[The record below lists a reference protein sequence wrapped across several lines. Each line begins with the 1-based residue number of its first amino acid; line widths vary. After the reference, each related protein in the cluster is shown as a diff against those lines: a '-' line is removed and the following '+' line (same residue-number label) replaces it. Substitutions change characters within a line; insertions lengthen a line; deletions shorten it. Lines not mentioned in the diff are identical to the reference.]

1 MSVNGKKP
9 DEIGGQLTFD
19 LAYETSYA
27 QKDFIVTEGNRL
39 AFEHI
44 ISFPNWAAP
53 LTLIT
58 GEQKSGKTHLGKVWA
73 KLAGAKIVEAKIVG
87 SKIATNDQLETLAGE
102 EKQIPVLLDNVDRAG
117 FDENALFHLLNQSM
131 RDVRPVL
138 MSAREPVINW
148 PFLTDDVKSRARLAS
163 HFSLQ
168 AASDLQLSQMFAKLF
183 DDRQIVVAPETIS
196 YLVARIERSPGE
208 VFALSEILD
217 RLALQQGKAIG
228 KKIAAEAIKIRQDM
242 ATRNKHG

>member
-1 MSVNGKKP
+1 MSANGEKSAEGEEEK
-9 DEIGGQLTFD
+9 GQLTFD
-19 LAYETSYA
+19 LAYETSYE

-39 AFEHI
+39 AFGHI

-73 KLAGAKIVEAKIVG
+73 KLAGAKI
-87 SKIATNDQLETLAGE
+87 ATNDELERLAGE
-102 EKQIPVLLDNVDRAG
+102 EKQTPVLLDNVDRAG

-131 RDVRPVL
+131 RDARPVF

-148 PFLTDDVKSRARLAS
+148 PYLSDDVKSRARLAS

-168 AASDLQLSQMFAKLF
+168 AASDLQLCQMFAKLF
-183 DDRQIVVAPETIS
+183 DDRQIVVSPETIS

-217 RLALQQGKAIG
+217 RLALQKGKAIG

-242 ATRNKHG
+242 ATRNNHG

>member
-1 MSVNGKKP
+1 MSATGEKS
-9 DEIGGQLTFD
+9 DGADDIGGQLTFD

-44 ISFPNWAAP
+44 ISFPNWVAP

-73 KLAGAKIVEAKIVG
+73 KLAGAKIVEP
-87 SKIATNDQLETLAGE
+87 KIATNDQLETLAGE

-131 RDVRPVL
+131 RDARPVL

-183 DDRQIVVAPETIS
+183 DDRQIVVSPETIS